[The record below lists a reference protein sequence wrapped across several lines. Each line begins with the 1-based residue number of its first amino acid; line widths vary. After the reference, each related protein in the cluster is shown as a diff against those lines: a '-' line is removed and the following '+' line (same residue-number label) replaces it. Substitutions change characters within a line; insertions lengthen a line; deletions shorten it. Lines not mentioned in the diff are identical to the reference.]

1 MKSISL
7 KIIILAVAASLFV
20 GASAGLTSVY
30 FLVQTTEGNVALLE
44 KSLRADYDRSL
55 QNATQQALTMLQQ
68 VVKERDT
75 GAITDA
81 QARKFGADL
90 LRSLKYGQGS
100 YFWADTDEG
109 VNVVLLGGAAEGKP
123 RWDLQ
128 DADGKFLIRELH
140 DAGMKAEGGFVD
152 YQFPRPNETKPSPKR
167 GFALSFEP
175 FQWVIGTG
183 NYVDDIESAVNEYR
197 IQAERRLWSNAAVG
211 LAVLLAGVLLAAAAA
226 LGVGRRI
233 GQPLGELDQALR
245 TLAQGDA
252 DLTRSLP
259 VRTDD
264 EVGHVAAAFNGFT
277 ANLRTILTTV
287 RNSMETLSA
296 SGAEL
301 SANAVETAAATNEI
315 TSNIQSVAKLIATQ
329 GATVTETSATVEEIG
344 KTFTSFHQ
352 MIETQASEVEQST
365 RSFETVVRDV
375 GALAAEL
382 DRAGAVFAQLQD
394 ESVIGTQRMDGVIAA
409 VARITAQSENL
420 GEATTAIAAVASQTN
435 LLAMNA
441 AIEAAHAGEAGRGFA
456 VVADEVRKL
465 AETASLQAKESQKVL
480 SEIQKVIEEV
490 DRSSRD
496 AGIVF
501 TSLGRQIPEVV
512 AVQAHLQTTFK
523 TQAAENQKVL
533 TMFQAI
539 QRLSIEIKAGS
550 GEMEQGTRTVLE
562 EMNRLVRISQEVAAS
577 MSEIGQGTDEINAAI
592 NTISTVTTGTKTAI
606 DQVTEETRRFTL

>member
-183 NYVDDIESAVNEYR
+183 NYVDDIEAAVNEYR